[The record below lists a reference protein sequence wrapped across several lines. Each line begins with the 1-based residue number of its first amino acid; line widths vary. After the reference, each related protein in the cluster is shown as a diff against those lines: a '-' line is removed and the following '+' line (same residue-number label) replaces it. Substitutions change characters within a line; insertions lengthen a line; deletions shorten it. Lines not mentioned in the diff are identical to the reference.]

1 MFAPSK
7 SILLAFAVLGA
18 AVNSSLGAALPSTE
32 GGCVASL
39 LHHAGIPTTHSVQYE
54 LALAKSGVSFPQVS
68 LFPPNILSALGV
80 TDPGY
85 ASTLF
90 SCVHGGKC
98 ASYHHCSK
106 RGRCVSIR
114 NGTTPGSPPYA
125 CQCLEGFVGVF
136 CEHSKTPCHPN
147 PCGNGGTCTTR
158 GVDFV
163 CSCKPG
169 FAGRQCESHWLSEHN
184 FDEKLANL
192 GTMRG
197 KSEMHCNAALM

>member
-1 MFAPSK
+1 MATFPIPGARVTQYSCRAAGISSSRLEEVTATHTVNLFAVTFATQAIFTAKRGINYKDPGRSSITTSCGLLFWIRKQRKILAPSK
-7 SILLAFAVLGA
+7 SILLAFAVLGV

-106 RGRCVSIR
+106 RGR
-114 NGTTPGSPPYA
+114 
-125 CQCLEGFVGVF
+125 
-136 CEHSKTPCHPN
+136 
-147 PCGNGGTCTTR
+147 
-158 GVDFV
+158 
-163 CSCKPG
+163 
-169 FAGRQCESHWLSEHN
+169 
-184 FDEKLANL
+184 
-192 GTMRG
+192 
-197 KSEMHCNAALM
+197 